1 MAAAPL
7 GVYGVNMTDTPTRA
21 AAAAR
26 EILRADGSEAVTMR
40 RIGAHIGLSAM
51 AVYRHFPSREA
62 LLAHV
67 ADGYFTELAH
77 EWRDLP
83 AAPDLVTAAIDAMV
97 GLALREPKVYAF
109 LFLENRDGA
118 RAVGELRDGGSPTFN
133 LVIDAVTA
141 AMRDGRLKDDDPSAV
156 GLAIT
161 SHLHG
166 LIGLH
171 LGGRIAL
178 PGEAFRK
185 LCRASLERL
194 IHGIGA

>member
-1 MAAAPL
+1 
-7 GVYGVNMTDTPTRA
+7 MTDTPTRA
-21 AAAAR
+21 AEAAA

-51 AVYRHFPSREA
+51 AVYRHYPSREA
-62 LLAHV
+62 LLARV
-67 ADGYFTELAH
+67 ADEWFARLAA
-77 EWRDLP
+77 EWAPILT
-83 AAPDLVTAAIDAMV
+83 APDPIAAGVEEMIS
-97 GLALREPKVYAF
+97 LALREPKVYAF
-109 LFLENRDGA
+109 LFLEARDGA
-118 RAVGELRDGGSPTFN
+118 RAVGELREGRSPTFN
-133 LVIDAVTA
+133 LVTGAVAA
-141 AMRDGRLKDDDPSAV
+141 AMRAGLLREDDPWLV

-171 LGGRIAL
+171 LGGRIGL
-178 PGEAFRK
+178 PDGEFRE